1 MYTEIV
7 TQQGGVLM
15 AQRTWQTIKVSY
27 CQRIGKEVSFEAEVI
42 YPDDLMPDQPP
53 RVIAHRC
60 EYGVR
65 CNLEGTPSCIWAGT
79 NPNYDPFEA

>member
-60 EYGVR
+60 EYGVQ